1 MPVDHF
7 LHKACINPLGCAVS
21 PAAYTMLH
29 AYAYPGNIL
38 ELENIIER
46 AMIIETGETQDSVTR

>member
-1 MPVDHF
+1 M
-7 LHKACINPLGCAVS
+7 GCAVS

-29 AYAYPGNIL
+29 AYAHPGNIL